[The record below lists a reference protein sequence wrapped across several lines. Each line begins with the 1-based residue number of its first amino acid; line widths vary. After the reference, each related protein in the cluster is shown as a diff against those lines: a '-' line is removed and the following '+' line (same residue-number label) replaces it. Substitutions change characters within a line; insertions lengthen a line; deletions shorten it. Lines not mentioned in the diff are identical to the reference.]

1 VGLKVAAD
9 ASLFVPVSFI
19 IDPFSFVMVG
29 TDTKDS
35 LFVSTTYRMSSFS
48 ISRALLESFLTGFIL
63 GSFSFFISG
72 LTLWFGIIVTGPI

>member
-19 IDPFSFVMVG
+19 IHPFSVVMVG
-29 TDTKDS
+29 TDTKSS
-35 LFVSTTYRMSSFS
+35 LFVSTTSRTSSFS
-48 ISRALLESFLTGFIL
+48 ISRALLESVLTGFIL

-72 LTLWFGIIVTGPI
+72 LTL